1 MHILKLIYFSAIF
14 LPLAQLPAE
23 ARNIENQSP
32 VVSKA
37 VSKADF
43 IQQNQWQTKASFLLA
58 QQSSDSSN
66 DSQVADNSWTNSEEE
81 AQTPAEVLSNLQQ
94 IRGADFAPY
103 RGAPGFTIANPYGFG
118 ADGGNFY
125 VGLGYTPITRGSQD
139 VGEDDGDAI
148 MGFGVGLGNASKAV
162 GVEINYTLASFGFN
176 RNFGAGGFSAK
187 VHRTISPGW
196 GVALGYNGFL
206 NTGDANDFEDS
217 VYLATTKIFSTREK
231 LNSAFSRVA
240 MTVGVGN
247 GEFRTEDAIED
258 DEEGFNVF
266 GSLAF
271 RIARPI
277 SGVIEWTGQD
287 LAVGTSVSPFKRI
300 PVTFNL
306 GLRDII
312 GAGDGARFVFGVG
325 AGF

>member
-1 MHILKLIYFSAIF
+1 M
-14 LPLAQLPAE
+14 
-23 ARNIENQSP
+23 
-32 VVSKA
+32 
-37 VSKADF
+37 
-43 IQQNQWQTKASFLLA
+43 
-58 QQSSDSSN
+58 
-66 DSQVADNSWTNSEEE
+66 
-81 AQTPAEVLSNLQQ
+81 
-94 IRGADFAPY
+94 
-103 RGAPGFTIANPYGFG
+103 
-118 ADGGNFY
+118 
-125 VGLGYTPITRGSQD
+125 
-139 VGEDDGDAI
+139 
-148 MGFGVGLGNASKAV
+148 
-162 GVEINYTLASFGFN
+162 
-176 RNFGAGGFSAK
+176 
-187 VHRTISPGW
+187 
-196 GVALGYNGFL
+196 GFL

-240 MTVGVGN
+240 LTIGAGN

-266 GSLAF
+266 GSVAL

-287 LAVGTSVSPFKRI
+287 LAVGTSISPFRRI

-306 GLRDII
+306 GVRDIV